1 MSNPS
6 ILGMAPVKAS
16 LEMFEEVGMEALRR
30 KSVAL
35 TGYLE
40 TLLHGLASDRFEI
53 ITPGDREARGCQLSL
68 RVRNG
73 AQKVFTKLAE
83 RGVVVDF
90 REPDVIRAAPV
101 PLYNTFED
109 VWVFVDELRRALI
122 G

>member
-1 MSNPS
+1 MLRPS
-6 ILGMAPVKAS
+6 PSPV
-16 LEMFEEVGMEALRR
+16 
-30 KSVAL
+30 
-35 TGYLE
+35 
-40 TLLHGLASDRFEI
+40 
-53 ITPGDREARGCQLSL
+53 ITQTVRSREARGCQLSL

-109 VWVFVDELRRALI
+109 VWVFVDELKTALI